1 MHHDDPYY
9 SPDMPVHV
17 QTPAAWLLRA
27 ALLLAL
33 FLACFPPGQRREPE
47 EALTVWWLAVKLL
60 VCGMIAACAH
70 LLKTLLAKLMA
81 SNFHKRAHFDKI
93 QDALNKV
100 RRQL

>member
-1 MHHDDPYY
+1 ML
-9 SPDMPVHV
+9 V
-17 QTPAAWLLRA
+17 
-27 ALLLAL
+27 L
-33 FLACFPPGQRREPE
+33 FLACFPPRHQ
-47 EALTVWWLAVKLL
+47 EADEGRTVWWLAIKLL

-100 RRQL
+100 RPAPGLLELCPAQSS